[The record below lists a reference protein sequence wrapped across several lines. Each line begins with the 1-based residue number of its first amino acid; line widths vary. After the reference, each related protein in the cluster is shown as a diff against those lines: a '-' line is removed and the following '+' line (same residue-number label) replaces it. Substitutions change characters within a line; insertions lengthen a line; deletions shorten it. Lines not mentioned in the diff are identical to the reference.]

1 MTGVVAYRT
10 CPLCEATCGLEI
22 TLENGRVAGIRGDK
36 DDVFSRGY
44 LCPKGAALGELH
56 EDPDRLRMPLVKKN
70 GRFETVSWDEAFQAV
85 EKGLKPVID
94 KYGKDSVAVYLG
106 NPMVHT
112 MSGVL
117 YGRVFVKALGSRNVY
132 SSSTVDQM
140 PKQVT
145 CGLMYGGAG
154 SIPVP
159 DLDRTDY
166 LCVIGA
172 NPFASNG
179 SLCTAPGF
187 PDRLRAIKK
196 RGKLV
201 VIDPIRTRTAREAD
215 WHLPIRPGSDALLL
229 LTLVNVLFA
238 EGLVDLSHLKDH
250 VNGLKEIETLAQ
262 EFTPEK
268 VSAKCG
274 LDAGDI
280 RKLARELAQAPR
292 AAVYG
297 RMGTST
303 VQFGG
308 LCSWLVDVVNILTGN
323 LDKPGGAMFPNP
335 AHARPNAASG
345 GKGFK
350 VGRWASR
357 VKGLPEVCGEL
368 PVAALCDE
376 MQSTGEGQVKALVTM
391 AANPVLTMPNGA
403 RLEKALAGLE
413 FMVSVDFYLN
423 ETTRQADVILPPP
436 GPLAVGQYDFAFY
449 GLSVRN
455 ISKYS
460 APILPEPDRPD
471 KWEILLKLALI
482 VSGQGAGGDIVGF
495 DDMVA
500 AMLAGKE
507 CGLPDSPV
515 HGSSADDILKAL
527 APRRGPERLLDL
539 MIRTGAYGE
548 GFGKNPDGLS
558 LDKLIEN
565 PHGIDL
571 GPLTPR
577 IPEILKTPSAK
588 IELAPPPLM
597 EDVNRLRSFM
607 NEKQAPYLLVGRRHI
622 LSNNSWMHN
631 LPTLMKGPDR
641 CTLLLHPDDASTVGL
656 LDGGLARIKT
666 EAGDVV
672 APVEITD
679 YLQPGVV
686 SLPHGYGHHLDGIHM
701 GVAES
706 RPGVNSNLLAREDS
720 FDPLTGTSILNGIP
734 VTIEPIKSQPF

>member
-1 MTGVVAYRT
+1 MTEIVAYRT

-22 TLENGRVAGIRGDK
+22 TLENGCVAGIRGDK
-36 DDVFSRGY
+36 GDVFSKGY

-56 EDPDRLRMPLVKKN
+56 EDPDRLRSPLVKKN

-85 EKGLKPVID
+85 ENGLKPVIE
-94 KYGKDSVAVYLG
+94 KYGKDAVAVYLG
-106 NPMVHT
+106 NPVVHT
-112 MSGVL
+112 MSGTL

-132 SSSTVDQM
+132 SASTLDQM
-140 PKQVT
+140 PKQVA

-154 SIPVP
+154 IIPVP

-187 PDRLRAIKK
+187 PDRLRAIKN
-196 RGKLV
+196 RGRLV

-229 LTLVNVLFA
+229 LAMVNVLFA
-238 EGLVDLSHLKDH
+238 EGLADPGHLQDH
-250 VNGLKEIETLAQ
+250 INGLEEIETLAQ
-262 EFTPEK
+262 DFTPEK
-268 VSAKCG
+268 VCTKCG
-274 LDAGDI
+274 LEADDI
-280 RKLARELAQAPR
+280 RTLARELAQAPT

-297 RMGTST
+297 RMGAST
-303 VQFGG
+303 VRFGG

-323 LDKPGGAMFPNP
+323 LDKPGGAMFSNP
-335 AHARPNAASG
+335 AHARPNAKPG
-345 GKGFK
+345 GKGFSI
-350 VGRWASR
+350 GRWATR
-357 VKGLPEVCGEL
+357 VKGLSEVCSEL

-376 MQSTGEGQVKALVTM
+376 ITTPGDGQIKALVTM

-403 RLEKALAGLE
+403 RLDQALAGLD

-455 ISKYS
+455 VSKYS

-471 KWEILLKLALI
+471 KWEILLKLSLI
-482 VSGQGAGGDIVGF
+482 ASGQGAGGDIAGF

-500 AMLAGKE
+500 AMMAGKE
-507 CGLPDSPV
+507 CGLPDSPIF
-515 HGSSADDILKAL
+515 GSTPDDVLKAL
-527 APRRGPERLLDL
+527 GDKRGPERLLDL
-539 MIRTGAYGE
+539 MIRTGAYGD

-558 LDKLIEN
+558 LDKLLKN

-577 IPEILKTPSAK
+577 IPEILKTQSAK

-597 EDVNRLRSFM
+597 EDVNRLRDFM
-607 NEKQAPYLLVGRRHI
+607 NEKPSEYLMVGRRHL

-641 CTLLLHPDDASTVGL
+641 CTLQLHPDDASKLGL
-656 LDGGLARIKT
+656 KDGDSARIKT
-666 EAGDVV
+666 DAGQVV
-672 APVEITD
+672 APVEITGD
-679 YLQPGVV
+679 LQPGVV
-686 SLPHGYGHHLDGIHM
+686 SLPHGYGHNLDGIQM
-701 GVAES
+701 QVAES
-706 RPGVNSNLLAREDS
+706 HPGINSNLLACEDA
-720 FDPLTGTSILNGIP
+720 FDPLTGTSILNGIA
-734 VTIEPIKSQPF
+734 VTIEPVDR

>member
-1 MTGVVAYRT
+1 MTEIVAYRT

-22 TLENGRVAGIRGDK
+22 TLDNGCVAGIRGDK
-36 DDVFSRGY
+36 DDVFSKGY

-56 EDPDRLRMPLVKKN
+56 EDPDLLRSPLVKKN
-70 GRFETVSWDEAFQAV
+70 GRFEPVSWDEAFRAV
-85 EKGLKPVID
+85 EKGLAPVIE
-94 KYGKDSVAVYLG
+94 KYGKNAVAVYLG

-112 MSGVL
+112 MSGTL

-132 SSSTVDQM
+132 SASTLDQM
-140 PKQVT
+140 PKQVA

-154 SIPVP
+154 IIPVP

-187 PDRLRAIKK
+187 PDRLRAIKN
-196 RGKLV
+196 RGRLV

-229 LTLVNVLFA
+229 MALVNVLFA
-238 EGLVDLSHLKDH
+238 EGLADPGHLKDH
-250 VNGLKEIETLAQ
+250 INGLGEIETLAQ
-262 EFTPEK
+262 DFTPEK

-274 LDAGDI
+274 LDAEDI
-280 RKLARELAQAPR
+280 RTLARELAHAPT

-297 RMGTST
+297 RMGAST

-308 LCSWLVDVVNILTGN
+308 LCSWLVDVVTILTGN
-323 LDKPGGAMFPNP
+323 LDKPGGAMFSNP
-335 AHARPNAASG
+335 AHARPNAKPG
-345 GKGFK
+345 GKGFSI
-350 VGRWASR
+350 GRWATR
-357 VKGLPEVCGEL
+357 VKGLPEVCSEL

-376 MQSTGEGQVKALVTM
+376 ITTPGDGQIKALVTM

-403 RLEKALAGLE
+403 RLDQALAGLD

-423 ETTRQADVILPPP
+423 ETTRQANVILPPP

-455 ISKYS
+455 VSKYS
-460 APILPEPDRPD
+460 SPILPEPDRPD
-471 KWEILLKLALI
+471 KWEILLKLSLI
-482 VSGQGAGGDIVGF
+482 VSGQGASGDIAGF

-500 AMLAGKE
+500 AMMAGKE

-515 HGSSADDILKAL
+515 YGSTPDDVLKAL
-527 APRRGPERLLDL
+527 GDKRGPERLLDL
-539 MIRTGAYGE
+539 MIRTGAYGD

-558 LDKLIEN
+558 LDKLLEH

-577 IPEILKTPSAK
+577 IPEILKTQSAK
-588 IELAPPPLM
+588 IELAPQPLV
-597 EDVNRLRSFM
+597 EDVNRLRDFM
-607 NEKQAPYLLVGRRHI
+607 NEKSAPYVMVGRRHI

-641 CTLLLHPDDASTVGL
+641 CTLQLHPDDASKLGL
-656 LDGGLARIKT
+656 KDGDSARIKT
-666 EAGDVV
+666 DAGQVV
-672 APVEITD
+672 APVEITGD
-679 YLQPGVV
+679 LQPGVV
-686 SLPHGYGHHLDGIHM
+686 SLPHGYGHNLDGIQM
-701 GVAES
+701 QVAES
-706 RPGVNSNLLAREDS
+706 HPGINSNLLACEDA
-720 FDPLTGTSILNGIP
+720 FDPLTGTSILNGIA
-734 VTIEPIKSQPF
+734 VTIEPVDR